1 MKMNVRA
8 SSIVCLTLVF
18 ATGCFY
24 DPKADIEEFRPAAE
38 KQLAAIEKVGK
49 AVAALPPLTA
59 DSMSFPTP
67 SALDF
72 DSNATVVHLEQITAP
87 LDEPKIYDRIV
98 SEEFFVAPMRLMKD
112 GKDPHISD
120 MNKEKVA
127 WRFRQLLDPHYLVV
141 LKILKRTYP
150 KATGISTFSPG
161 AIEGEAHLAEITETA
176 RTYGGFRWSVAS
188 SETVSAKIRADHK
201 DGDLYNA
208 LRSDM
213 DSKATKLIR
222 EKIKAA
228 LPGAKASKYW

>member
-1 MKMNVRA
+1 MNARA
-8 SSIVCLTLVF
+8 HSILCLTLVF

-24 DPKADIEEFRPAAE
+24 DPKPDIEEFRPAAE

-59 DSMSFPTP
+59 DTMSFPTP

-72 DSNATVVHLEQITAP
+72 GSNATVVHLEQITAP

-98 SEEFFVAPMRLMKD
+98 SEEFFVAPMRLMKE
-112 GKDPHISD
+112 GKDPYVSD
-120 MNKEKVA
+120 LDKEKVT
-127 WRFRQLLDPHYLVV
+127 WRFRQLLDPRYLVV

-150 KATGISTFSPG
+150 KSTGISTFSPG
-161 AIEGEAHLAEITETA
+161 AIEGEAHLTELTESA

-188 SETVSAKIRADHK
+188 SDTVSAKVRADHK
-201 DGDLYNA
+201 NGDVYNA

-222 EKIKAA
+222 EKLAAA
-228 LPGAKASKYW
+228 LPGAKPGKYW